1 MNIMTYDVIVVGGS
15 YAGLSAATQI
25 ARTRRPVLVIDSGQR
40 RNRFA
45 THSHGF
51 LGQDGRAAADIA
63 ADGKEQLLRYPNAAW
78 ASANALNIEK
88 EEGAFLIQTDSEL
101 IRGKRVILATGVVDE
116 LPAIE
121 GLKERWGKT
130 VFHCPYCHG
139 YELNAGRIGVIASGE
154 LSMHHAQMLP
164 DWGTV
169 TLFTNQSFTP
179 DEAQRKTLFD
189 RGVTIDENRIRR
201 ISGDA
206 DVELEDGSTKQ
217 MNGLFTLSRTR
228 MASPLAEQAGCAFE
242 EGPLGKFIQADPMT
256 RKTSVPGIYACGDA
270 ARAMGNVA
278 LAVADGAQA
287 GVGAHFSLL
296 FPEHM
301 AA

>member
-25 ARTRRPVLVIDSGQR
+25 ARTRRPVLVIDSQQR

-78 ASANALNIEK
+78 LAAKALNIEG
-88 EEGAFLIQTDSEL
+88 EEGTFLIQTDNEL
-101 IRGKRVILATGVVDE
+101 VRGKRVILATGIVDE

-121 GLKERWGKT
+121 GLKERWGQS

-139 YELNAGRIGVIASGE
+139 YELNAGPIGVIASGE

-169 TLFTNQSFTP
+169 TLFTNQSFVP
-179 DEAQRKTLFD
+179 DESQRQSLSD

-201 ISGDA
+201 ISGQA

-217 MNGLFTLSRTR
+217 MNGLFTLSRTH
-228 MASPLAEQAGCAFE
+228 MASPLAEQAGCIFDA
-242 EGPLGKFIQADPMT
+242 GPLGEYIQVNPMT
-256 RKTSVPGIYACGDA
+256 KKTSVPGIYACGDA
-270 ARAMGNVA
+270 ARATGNVA
-278 LAVADGAQA
+278 IAVADGAQA

-296 FPEHM
+296 FPEH
-301 AA
+301 

>member
-25 ARTRRPVLVIDSGQR
+25 ARTRRPVLVIDSEQR

-78 ASANALNIEK
+78 LAAKALNIEG
-88 EEGAFLIQTDSEL
+88 EEGTFLIQTDNEL
-101 IRGKRVILATGVVDE
+101 VRGKRVILATGIVDE

-121 GLKERWGKT
+121 GLKERWGQS

-139 YELNAGRIGVIASGE
+139 YELNAGPIGVIASGE

-169 TLFTNQSFTP
+169 TLFTNQSFVP
-179 DEAQRKTLFD
+179 DESQRQSLSD
-189 RGVTIDENRIRR
+189 RGVTIDENRIHR
-201 ISGDA
+201 ISGQA
-206 DVELEDGSTKQ
+206 NVELEDGSTKQ
-217 MNGLFTLSRTR
+217 MNGLFTLSRTH
-228 MASPLAEQAGCAFE
+228 MASPLAEQAGCIFDA
-242 EGPLGKFIQADPMT
+242 GPLGEYIQVNPMT
-256 RKTSVPGIYACGDA
+256 KKTSVPGIYACGDA
-270 ARAMGNVA
+270 ARATGNVA
-278 LAVADGAQA
+278 IAVADGAQA

-296 FPEHM
+296 FPEH
-301 AA
+301 

>member
-1 MNIMTYDVIVVGGS
+1 MDIMTYDVIVVGGS
-15 YAGLSAATQI
+15 YAGLSAATQM

-63 ADGKEQLLRYPNAAW
+63 ADGKEQLLCYPNATWLA
-78 ASANALNIEK
+78 AKALKIEI
-88 EEGAFLIQTDSEL
+88 EESAFLIKTDKEL
-101 IRGKRVILATGVVDE
+101 VRGKRVILATGIVDT
-116 LPAIE
+116 LPAVE
-121 GLKERWGKT
+121 GLQERWGKSI
-130 VFHCPYCHG
+130 FHCPYCHG
-139 YELNAGRIGVIASGE
+139 YELDAGHIGVIASGE

-169 TLFTNQSFTP
+169 TLFTNQSFVL
-179 DEAQRKTLFD
+179 DDAQRQSLFE

-201 ISGDA
+201 ISGHV
-206 DVELEDGSTKQ
+206 DVELEDGSTKK
-217 MNGLFTLSRTR
+217 MNGLFTLTRTH
-228 MASPLAEQAGCAFE
+228 MASPLAEQAGCIFE
-242 EGPLGKFIQADPMT
+242 AGPLGDFIQVDPMT
-256 RKTSVPGIYACGDA
+256 KKTSVPGIYACGDA

-278 LAVADGAQA
+278 IAVADGAQA

-296 FPEHM
+296 FPEH
-301 AA
+301 